1 MFGAGD
7 VRIVFTAT
15 ASWPA
20 YVKDATKYSIFGRR

>member
-1 MFGAGD
+1 MFGAGE

-20 YVKDATKYSIFGRR
+20 YVEDAAKYSIFKRR